1 MQLRGGVLVLSE
13 DYIILNDGVLKV
25 EEKTFRFDSA
35 QGLKRFPAEDVRSIN
50 FYSGGE
56 ITTGALKLASE
67 RGIPINFFG
76 YYGNYLGTYWPGE
89 KLLSGDLTVEQVKLY
104 LDGER
109 RLEASLLLMKGV
121 LDNMKSFLGKY
132 GNDLSWA
139 QIDEKVRNV
148 EELMLEE
155 ARVRKRYYEELDR
168 ILPEEF
174 SIVERT
180 RRPPLNM
187 GNALISFGNSRLYAE
202 IVTESHYTS
211 LNPTISFYHSPSER
225 RFSLPLDISE
235 VFKIPYVDRFIVK
248 VVKQEI
254 IKPTSQFFSEE
265 GEGILLS
272 DFGRKTFL
280 KEWEKW
286 MNFEHYHQRLKRVVS
301 HREMIRLELY
311 KFIKHIYGIEKYSP
325 YVMGSE

>member
-1 MQLRGGVLVLSE
+1 VLVLSE
-13 DYIILNDGVLKV
+13 DYIILSDGVLKV

-56 ITTGALKLASE
+56 VTTGALKLASE
-67 RGIPINFFG
+67 KGIPVNFFG
-76 YYGNYLGTYWPGE
+76 YYGNYLGTYLPGE

-104 LDGER
+104 LDGRR
-109 RLEASLLLMKGV
+109 RLETSLLLMKGV
-121 LDNMKSFLGKY
+121 LENTKSFLGKY

-139 QIDEKVRNV
+139 QIDENVETV

-155 ARVRKRYYEELDR
+155 GRVRKRYYEEFDR
-168 ILPEEF
+168 IVPEEF
-174 SIVERT
+174 SITERT

-235 VFKIPYVDRFIVK
+235 VFKVPYVDRFVVK
-248 VVKQEI
+248 MVKQEI
-254 IKPTSQFFSEE
+254 IKSTSQFFSEE

-272 DFGRKTFL
+272 DYGKKIFL

-311 KFIKHIYGIEKYSP
+311 KFIKHVYGIEKYSP
-325 YVMGSE
+325 YVMGRE